1 MSSKEETTMHDST
14 ERPSYEP
21 APVESAGTVAIPR
34 LGAAKRMWM
43 AFTSPGQVFTDISIR
58 PTWVLCLIA
67 MVLLGLMVQF
77 AVLPH
82 VDAEATLRARLGDR
96 ADGVSDEQI
105 EKMVTQSEKFTRFAP
120 VIALVVSP
128 IVWAIM
134 AAVFF
139 VLLKIVGSDVDY
151 QRAFSTALHAYWPPA
166 LVVSILTAVLV
177 QRVGKIPQE
186 ELANLVKSHPGAFLS
201 PDAPTWLSAA
211 AGTLS
216 VFNIWTVVL
225 LVIGFRIVGR
235 ISTGKALVV
244 ALVPWLVWLVAK
256 AGFTAVFT

>member
-1 MSSKEETTMHDST
+1 MHDST
-14 ERPSYEP
+14 DRPSYEP
-21 APVESAGTVAIPR
+21 APVEAPVAQVSPR
-34 LGAAKRMWM
+34 LSALQRMWT
-43 AFTSPGQVFTDISIR
+43 AFTSPGQVFADISIK

-82 VDAEATLRARLGDR
+82 VDSEATLRARLGDR

-105 EKMVTQSEKFTRFAP
+105 EQMVAQGEKFTRFAP
-120 VIALVVSP
+120 FIGLVVSP
-128 IVWAIM
+128 IAWAVM
-134 AAVFF
+134 AAIFF

-151 QRAFSTALHAYWPPA
+151 QRAFSTTLHGYWPPA
-166 LVVSILTAVLV
+166 LVVSVLTAVLV
-177 QRVGKIPQE
+177 QRLGKIPQQ
-186 ELANLVKSHPGAFLS
+186 ELTDVVKSHPGAFMS
-201 PDAPTWLSAA
+201 ADAPAWLHAA

-225 LVIGFRIVGR
+225 LVIGFRIVGK

-256 AGFTAVFT
+256 AGLASVFM